1 MTNILPYIQAVLSV
15 LLVVLILLQ
24 RSDAS
29 LGSAFGNDQGGAK
42 FTRRGFEKFLFNA
55 TIIVAILFSV
65 SAILSL
71 FFRS

>member
-15 LLVVLILLQ
+15 VLVVAILLQ

-29 LGSAFGNDQGGAK
+29 LGSAFGNEQGNTK

-55 TIIVAILFSV
+55 TIVIAILFAV

-71 FFRS
+71 FYRS